1 MSLEASPTLF
11 VVSWAVLQ
19 MAQVAQLA
27 MPAVAVVPG
36 RPGSVEWSL
45 LPGLARESDPLT
57 GLRAAGDGYMRSH
70 GGCWPEQ
77 RESSGCR
84 RRASATVVSLEEMH
98 CGQ

>member
-1 MSLEASPTLF
+1 MSLEASPTLL

-36 RPGSVEWSL
+36 RPSPVEWSL

-57 GLRAAGDGYMRSH
+57 GLKAAGDGCLRSH
-70 GGCWPEQ
+70 EGCWPEQ
-77 RESSGCR
+77 RESAGCKIR
-84 RRASATVVSLEEMH
+84 VSSTVVSLGEMR